1 MVSLELNLDEVC
13 YMNILLTN
21 TTVFSIKAT
30 TNSQEIILL
39 PNQSVNTDCDQK
51 SRIKLS
57 FINTD
62 RFDAKSIANNLMLHV
77 SCTYSVETISENQNI
92 HISNKIFELDRSTL
106 LLPFA
111 YSYLTLDNVNAI
123 LTSCIA
129 DNEKAIKKMYFAF
142 ALFGENGYD
151 FLFNIFSIAFQMRRI
166 KKLCDVEKIKKLI
179 E

>member
-1 MVSLELNLDEVC
+1 MLN
-13 YMNILLTN
+13 
-21 TTVFSIKAT
+21 
-30 TNSQEIILL
+30 
-39 PNQSVNTDCDQK
+39 
-51 SRIKLS
+51 
-57 FINTD
+57 
-62 RFDAKSIANNLMLHV
+62 V
-77 SCTYSVETISENQNI
+77 SCTYSIETISENQNI
-92 HISNKIFELDRSTL
+92 HISNKIFELDSSTL

-166 KKLCDVEKIKKLI
+166 KKLCDVEKMKKLI

>member
-1 MVSLELNLDEVC
+1 MVSLELNLDGVC

-21 TTVFSIKAT
+21 TTVFSIKVTA
-30 TNSQEIILL
+30 NSQEIILL

-62 RFDAKSIANNLMLHV
+62 RFDAKSIANNLMLNV
-77 SCTYSVETISENQNI
+77 SCTYSIETISENQNI
-92 HISNKIFELDRSTL
+92 HISNKIFELDSSTL

-142 ALFGENGYD
+142 ALLVKTD
-151 FLFNIFSIAFQMRRI
+151 MIFY
-166 KKLCDVEKIKKLI
+166 LI
-179 E
+179 FFPLPFKCAE

>member
-1 MVSLELNLDEVC
+1 MVSLELNLDGVC

-21 TTVFSIKAT
+21 TTVFSIKVT

-51 SRIKLS
+51 SLIKLS

-62 RFDAKSIANNLMLHV
+62 RFYAKSIANNLMLNV
-77 SCTYSVETISENQNI
+77 SCTYSIETISKNQNI
-92 HISNKIFELDRSTL
+92 HISNKIFELDSSTL

-151 FLFNIFSIAFQMRRI
+151 FLFNIFSIVFQMRRI